1 MRCCIWCGVLK
12 PASAFAFRSKSRGT
26 RQSHCRSCHAAYRRA
41 HYLRNRS
48 DYITREVDR
57 TRTRRSDNRRLLRDY
72 LRSHPCIDCGETDI
86 VTLQF
91 DHRDR
96 ATKRQDVALLVI
108 GKPWSVV
115 ATEIAK
121 CDVRCANC
129 HRRRTASQLGWRGGN
144 PPRVTTEMSIVESLV
159 TGEQKRRCTGCG
171 ELMPL
176 DGFAFRDRARG
187 LRRRRCRIC
196 MRRYARDHYQRN
208 RRRYA
213 EKDWGRKRCT
223 RKDLNREIDDYLQQ
237 HPCIDCGETNPVV
250 LDFDHRDGVEKVET
264 IAYLRAKRDREGL
277 LIEIAKCDVRCSNCH
292 SRRTAKQFGWSKMLA
307 GETVEWSARGCV
319 VVVTKDVPNV

>member
-1 MRCCIWCGVLK
+1 VAVAGIEISIEAVRRCIWCGVVK
-12 PASAFAFRSKSRGT
+12 PPSAFAFRSKRRGT

-57 TRTRRSDNRRLLRDY
+57 TRTRRSENRRLLRDY

-96 ATKRQDVALLVI
+96 STKRQEVALLVV

-129 HRRRTASQLGWRGGN
+129 HRRRTAAQLGWRRGDA
-144 PPRVTTEMSIVESLV
+144 PRITTESLPIIESLLADES
-159 TGEQKRRCTGCG
+159 TRRCTGCG
-171 ELMPL
+171 ELMSL
-176 DGFAFRDRARG
+176 DAFAFRDRARG
-187 LRRRRCRIC
+187 LRRTRCRIC

-213 EKDWGRKRCT
+213 DKDWGRKRCP
-223 RKDLNREIDDYLQQ
+223 RKALNLEVDDYLRR
-237 HPCIDCGETNPVV
+237 HPCIDCGEANPLV
-250 LDFDHRDGVEKVET
+250 LDFDHRDGVEKLET
-264 IAYLRAKRDREGL
+264 IAYLRTKGDRERL
-277 LIEIAKCDVRCSNCH
+277 LTEIAKCDVRCSNCH
-292 SRRTAKQFGWSKMLA
+292 SRRTAKQFGWSKMLT
-307 GETVEWSARGCV
+307 E
-319 VVVTKDVPNV
+319 

>member
-1 MRCCIWCGVLK
+1 MAVAIVEISNEAMRRCIWCGVVK
-12 PASAFAFRSKSRGT
+12 PASAFAFRSKTRRT
-26 RQSHCRSCHAAYRRA
+26 RQSHCRPCHAAYRRA

-57 TRTRRSDNRRLLRDY
+57 TRARRNKNRRLLRAY
-72 LRSHPCIDCGETDI
+72 LRSHPCMDCGETDI

-96 ATKRQDVALLVI
+96 ATKRRDVALLVI

-115 ATEIAK
+115 AMEIAK

-129 HRRRTASQLGWRGGN
+129 HRRRTASQLGWHRGNAG
-144 PPRVTTEMSIVESLV
+144 RVATESLPIIEPLLADES
-159 TGEQKRRCTGCG
+159 TRRCTGCG
-171 ELMPL
+171 ELMPV
-176 DGFAFRDRARG
+176 GAFAFRDRARG
-187 LRRRRCRIC
+187 LRRARCRIC

-213 EKDWGRKRCT
+213 ENQWGRKRCP
-223 RKDLNREIDDYLQQ
+223 RKDLNREIDDYLKQ
-237 HPCIDCGETNPVV
+237 HPCIDCGETNPIV
-250 LDFDHRDGVEKVET
+250 LDFDHRNGVEKVET
-264 IAYLRAKRDREGL
+264 IAYLRAKGDREGL

-292 SRRTAKQFGWSKMLA
+292 SRRTAKQFSWSKMLA
-307 GETVEWSARGCV
+307 E
-319 VVVTKDVPNV
+319 